1 MLETPARPT
10 PRFPLKH
17 RLTPKGGSIHGDK
30 QKNCEKFDN
39 QGQSQ
44 GDDHARLGSDQK
56 AGQACQSGG
65 QEPNQKSRNRQAKT
79 GSGQETC
86 DQSRD

>member
-30 QKNCEKFDN
+30 QKNCEKFSI

-44 GDDHARLGSDQK
+44 GDDARLGNTEK
-56 AGQACQSGG
+56 TRQACKGGG
-65 QEPNQKSRNRQAKT
+65 QEPCQEGCDGEAKIRSGEE
-79 GSGQETC
+79 GSE
-86 DQSRD
+86 QSPD